1 MSTGDLAN
9 VYQRILLAVDHQD
22 KVIRH
27 SIAYSCAHTP
37 IALSGDIWADVRRK
51 ISHHALKK
59 DHEEVKKAIISPSTL
74 CTNVFT

>member
-1 MSTGDLAN
+1 MSTGDLAD

-37 IALSGDIWADVRRK
+37 IALSGDIWADV
-51 ISHHALKK
+51 
-59 DHEEVKKAIISPSTL
+59 
-74 CTNVFT
+74 